1 MIWKHQVQKPQR
13 SSLKPTLYLKHGCVR
28 SSRSHP
34 LQPPSQNTRQ
44 YFQGRSNSYNIFWC
58 KIMPITLEQVRRFLG
73 RTLQDPYGRA
83 FGKVVGISANLR
95 DEVTGVGIEEGN
107 GEFLQCPG
115 DRVTITGD
123 TLVLAPAWKVEA
135 EEFRKEFDIVTRRL
149 RALDELFSV
158 GDIQKDVYEDLRK
171 QHEDAINELK
181 GKRKEIIDTLSQ
193 RTTTLNTQL
202 RQLQTHLAGN
212 KMLHASGEFDDMNY
226 KAASDAIDS
235 GLVRA
240 MAEKKDV
247 ESIYSYLQKLDATQA
262 QTAAQQP
269 QPVTQVPQPTTTTT
283 SPSRDPVLV
292 LHVRET

>member
-1 MIWKHQVQKPQR
+1 MA
-13 SSLKPTLYLKHGCVR
+13 
-28 SSRSHP
+28 
-34 LQPPSQNTRQ
+34 
-44 YFQGRSNSYNIFWC
+44 
-58 KIMPITLEQVRRFLG
+58 ITLEQVRRFLG

-83 FGKVVGISANLR
+83 FGKVVGISANLK
-95 DEVTGVGIEEGN
+95 DEITGVGIEVGN

-123 TLVLAPAWKVEA
+123 TLILAPAWKVEA

-181 GKRKEIIDTLSQ
+181 GKRKEIIDTLGQ
-193 RTTTLNTQL
+193 RTSTLNTQL

-212 KMLHASGEFDDMNY
+212 KMLHASGEFDDQNY

-247 ESIYSYLQKLDATQA
+247 ETIYSYLQKLDGAQA
-262 QTAAQQP
+262 PPSIQQP
-269 QPVTQVPQPTTTTT
+269 QPIASTPQAVAPA
-283 SPSRDPVLV
+283 PARDPVMV

>member
-1 MIWKHQVQKPQR
+1 
-13 SSLKPTLYLKHGCVR
+13 
-28 SSRSHP
+28 
-34 LQPPSQNTRQ
+34 
-44 YFQGRSNSYNIFWC
+44 
-58 KIMPITLEQVRRFLG
+58 MPITLEQVRRFLG

-123 TLVLAPAWKVEA
+123 SLILAPAWKVEA

-181 GKRKEIIDTLSQ
+181 EGDNRHSKPTNQHSQ
-193 RTTTLNTQL
+193 HTT
-202 RQLQTHLAGN
+202 
-212 KMLHASGEFDDMNY
+212 
-226 KAASDAIDS
+226 
-235 GLVRA
+235 
-240 MAEKKDV
+240 
-247 ESIYSYLQKLDATQA
+247 
-262 QTAAQQP
+262 
-269 QPVTQVPQPTTTTT
+269 PTITDP
-283 SPSRDPVLV
+283 PSRQQDAAR
-292 LHVRET
+292 VRRVRRHELQSS

>member
-1 MIWKHQVQKPQR
+1 
-13 SSLKPTLYLKHGCVR
+13 L
-28 SSRSHP
+28 
-34 LQPPSQNTRQ
+34 
-44 YFQGRSNSYNIFWC
+44 
-58 KIMPITLEQVRRFLG
+58 
-73 RTLQDPYGRA
+73 
-83 FGKVVGISANLR
+83 
-95 DEVTGVGIEEGN
+95 
-107 GEFLQCPG
+107 
-115 DRVTITGD
+115 
-123 TLVLAPAWKVEA
+123 
-135 EEFRKEFDIVTRRL
+135 
-149 RALDELFSV
+149 
-158 GDIQKDVYEDLRK
+158 YEDLRK

-193 RTTTLNTQL
+193 RTSTLNTQL

-247 ESIYSYLQKLDATQA
+247 ETIYSYLQKLDATQA
-262 QTAAQQP
+262 PPAAQQP
-269 QPVTQVPQPTTTTT
+269 HPIPQVPQPTSTTP